1 MKFFMAKV
9 FQTKGRLKTKPRI
22 SAHILNANFLHIL
35 RDFYNQQAKTIL
47 PKDKGEGCEQT
58 R

>member
-9 FQTKGRLKTKPRI
+9 FQTKGRLKTKPQS

-47 PKDKGEGCEQT
+47 PKDKGEGCE
-58 R
+58 